1 MLINDLLQV
10 NPGTFG
16 GDSATHLFGFWS
28 VSVLDP
34 STCIFHLFV
43 YVLTLV
49 EKGGLVPVRN
59 GL

>member
-43 YVLTLV
+43 YVLIFV
-49 EKGGLVPVRN
+49 FYAG
-59 GL
+59 